1 VYQNDRYK
9 GESMKE
15 IRKDLMDEV
24 GKQVIMTI
32 MESGLTHF
40 EISMLVDTIASTFK
54 MVTKKTNESC
64 EGRR

>member
-1 VYQNDRYK
+1 
-9 GESMKE
+9 MKE